1 MDKNYIKPSQD
12 YLMDYLKQVEKGEG
26 NTPAES
32 SFKLIELNE
41 KRKRDHDVDMTN
53 KLKALLTAKDIS
65 KSQRRALLT
74 SKEHTEFVIDP
85 KILDPLVQSYDVS
98 NRNLK
103 VENDSLRKDVA
114 QHSDTL
120 ELMVKENQKLRQF
133 LNQKDQDISKII
145 STISKQEGE
154 VILSL
159 KDNINIIEEE
169 NKYLVQKVEEMKQ
182 RLDLE
187 QEKNS
192 EAEMVLSKN
201 KYVNRKMNEDLQS
214 I

>member
-1 MDKNYIKPSQD
+1 MNFKFLVFFSLLFLYTTLTSFKIQAMDRNYIKPSQD

-26 NTPAES
+26 ITPAES

-41 KRKRDHDVDMTN
+41 KRKKDHDLDMTN

-85 KILDPLVQSYDVS
+85 KILDPLVQTYEVS
-98 NRNLK
+98 NKNLK
-103 VENDSLRKDVA
+103 VENDSLRKDLA

-187 QEKNS
+187 
-192 EAEMVLSKN
+192 
-201 KYVNRKMNEDLQS
+201 
-214 I
+214 